1 MSGNI
6 LIVDTVATNRIVLK
20 VKLSAAYFDVA
31 QARSGAEALEAI
43 RRDRPDMIVANA
55 KLSDMGAEDFI
66 TRVRARPDLAVI
78 PIVLILP
85 EECRAGRVACLL
97 AGADDVI
104 AQPINERMLLARMRG
119 LLRQHHTLQDMR
131 MSAGPDCASGF
142 SEAQGGFQT
151 PGEIALLSVDKG
163 DATSLRARLQAT
175 CRDKITVMETAR
187 ALTNSGAVR
196 GPDVVVLLSMPGA
209 DDTVTKLMAEL
220 RAAPHMRH
228 SRIVAVV
235 QDDAGPL
242 AATLLDMGV
251 DDVMTGALHLPELTL
266 RLQNQMRRKKAIEG
280 LRNRLHDGL
289 RAAMIDPLTGLY
301 NRRFA
306 LPFLTEL
313 ARGQQGQG
321 RAFAV
326 MVADLDHFKRVND
339 DHGHAA
345 GDKVLVHVA
354 DLLRRGLRE
363 NDLIARIGGEEF
375 LIVMPDTS
383 AQTARDTASRL
394 CRDVAAGTV
403 HVPGGAPELGV
414 TVSIGVAM
422 GFSDKHGQTDA
433 EALIEQADR
442 ALYGSKACGRNT
454 VTVCARPAA

>member
-1 MSGNI
+1 MSGKI

-55 KLSDMGAEDFI
+55 KLRDMEAQEFI
-66 TRVRARPDLAVI
+66 ARVRARPDLAVI

-85 EECRAGRVACLL
+85 EDCREGRVACLL

-104 AQPINERMLLARMRG
+104 AQPLNERMLLARMRG

-142 SEAQGGFQT
+142 CEAQGSFQT
-151 PGEIALLSVDKG
+151 PGEIALLSIDKA
-163 DATSLRARLQAT
+163 DAAGLRARLQAT

-187 ALTNSGAVR
+187 ALTNSGAPRV
-196 GPDVVVLLSMPGA
+196 PDVVVLLSMPGA
-209 DDTVTKLMAEL
+209 DDTAMKLIAEL

-228 SRIVAVV
+228 SRLLAVV
-235 QDDAGPL
+235 QDDTGPL

-251 DDVMTGALHLPELTL
+251 DDVMSGALNLPELTL
-266 RLQNQMRRKKAIEG
+266 RLENQMRRKKAIEG

-313 ARGQQGQG
+313 AQGQQGQG
-321 RAFAV
+321 RSFAV

-339 DHGHAA
+339 AYGHAA

-375 LIVMPDTS
+375 LIVMPNTS
-383 AQTARDTASRL
+383 AQTAQETASRL
-394 CRDVAAGTV
+394 CRDVAATTV
-403 HVPGGAPELGV
+403 PVPGGGAELGV
-414 TVSIGVAM
+414 TVSIGVAV
-422 GFSDKHGQTDA
+422 GLSGKQGQVDA
-433 EALIEQADR
+433 EALIAQADR